1 MKMFAGFSKRWLA
14 TIAVAAA
21 VGGGLTTFELLQ
33 AAQAVTGPVARYD
46 MRAGT
51 TSGFG
56 AMGGAGGGAGGGMGG
71 MMAMAMGRGGGPVH
85 DLTLELGSTQAPTA
99 APKADHFMPER
110 ARLGLSVPLKTPEP
124 VKVTA
129 SKPENPGQAEFRR
142 PQGRMLI
149 FWGCGEHAPAGQ
161 PVVIDF
167 AKMAAGQ
174 MPTGLW
180 SSAVPLDRWVNLSTS
195 RTYGHWPNSD
205 DRKTVSSDS
214 SLIGAHRVVANYAP
228 EMTFTL
234 AHDFMAP
241 LQVNTTIQPSGSV
254 AMQWNLLPDATG
266 YYASLIGGK
275 GGGRDGGG
283 GRDSAGG
290 GQMQDLVWWSSAST
304 REFGGGLSDWLSP
317 ATVARLV
324 SAGTV
329 MTPQTSTC
337 TIPVEV
343 HAAASSFMMTTMV
356 GYGPEE
362 RFSYPPRP
370 TDPRVAWH
378 IAWEARIRHRS
389 TTSFMPGMPTM
400 GSNRSRD
407 SRSDQT
413 NRQND
418 QPCQPKKRHG
428 LGGLGGLIGGVLPG
442 GGGSNDGC

>member
-1 MKMFAGFSKRWLA
+1 MNWRSRISKRGFA
-14 TIAVAAA
+14 AIAVAAA
-21 VGGGLTTFELLQ
+21 LGGGLVTFEVLQ
-33 AAQAVTGPVARYD
+33 AAQATTGPIARYD

-51 TSGFG
+51 STGFG
-56 AMGGAGGGAGGGMGG
+56 GMAGGGMGNP
-71 MMAMAMGRGGGPVH
+71 MAMAFGGGGRGPTH
-85 DLTLELGSTQAPTA
+85 ELTLELGSTEAPNG

-110 ARLGLSVPLKTPEP
+110 ARLGISVPLKTPEP
-124 VKVTA
+124 VKYA
-129 SKPENPGQAEFRR
+129 PSQPDRPENPDQAQFRR

-167 AKMAAGQ
+167 AKMAEGQ

-180 SSAVPLDRWVNLSTS
+180 SGAVPIDRWVNIASS
-195 RTYGHWPNSD
+195 RTYGKWPNSD
-205 DRKTVSSDS
+205 DHKTLSGDS
-214 SLIGAHRVVANYAP
+214 SLLGAHRVVANYAP
-228 EMTFTL
+228 DMAFTL

-241 LQVNTTIQPSGSV
+241 LQVNSTIQPSGSV
-254 AMQWNLLPDATG
+254 LMQWNLLPDATG

-275 GGGRDGGG
+275 TAGRGN
-283 GRDSAGG
+283 G

-317 ATVARLV
+317 ATVSRLV
-324 SAGTV
+324 AAGTV
-329 MTPQTSTC
+329 LPPQTGTC

-343 HAAASSFMMTTMV
+343 HAAAASFMMTTMT

-362 RFSYPPRP
+362 RFAYPPRP
-370 TDPRVAWH
+370 SEPRAVWH

-389 TTSFMPGMPTM
+389 TTSFMPGLPTM
-400 GSNRSRD
+400 GASRSRD
-407 SRSDQT
+407 SRQDQ
-413 NRQND
+413 NGQASD

-442 GGGSNDGC
+442 GGGGDGC

>member
-1 MKMFAGFSKRWLA
+1 MNWRSGNSKRWLA
-14 TIAVAAA
+14 ALAVAMALS
-21 VGGGLTTFELLQ
+21 GGLVTFEVLQ
-33 AAQAVTGPVARYD
+33 AAQATTGPIARYD

-51 TSGFG
+51 SSGFG
-56 AMGGAGGGAGGGMGG
+56 GMGATGGGMGSA
-71 MMAMAMGRGGGPVH
+71 MSMAFGGGGGGPTH
-85 DLTLELGSTQAPTA
+85 ELTLELGSTLAPTG

-110 ARLGLSVPLKTPEP
+110 ARLGISVPLKTPEP
-124 VKVTA
+124 MKSTA
-129 SKPENPGQAEFRR
+129 TQPENPEQQQQFRR

-167 AKMAAGQ
+167 AKMAEGQ

-180 SSAVPLDRWVNLSTS
+180 SGAVPIDRWVNLASS
-195 RTYGHWPNSD
+195 RTYGNWPNADS
-205 DRKTVSSDS
+205 RKTLSSDS

-228 EMTFTL
+228 DIAFTL

-241 LQVNTTIQPSGSV
+241 LQVNSTIQPSGSV
-254 AMQWNLLPDATG
+254 QMSWNLLPDATG

-275 GGGRDGGG
+275 GTGRGGSG
-283 GRDSAGG
+283 AGG

-317 ATVARLV
+317 ATVTRLV
-324 SAGTV
+324 AAGTV
-329 MTPQTSTC
+329 LAPQTGTC

-343 HAAASSFMMTTMV
+343 HAAAASFMMTTMV

-362 RFSYPPRP
+362 RFAYPPRP
-370 TDPRVAWH
+370 SDPHAVWH

-400 GSNRSRD
+400 GGNRPRDTRADPNGQNSN
-407 SRSDQT
+407 
-413 NRQND
+413 

-442 GGGSNDGC
+442 GGGGDGC